1 MTLERT
7 VTGLRMD
14 RPFSVPGDSRALVI
28 RRPITSAARSRKAV
42 PDGVK
47 ENLGRSMRPW
57 EPLLASS
64 PGVPC
69 L

>member
-1 MTLERT
+1 MNIILVNADNTSSLAMAPEG
-7 VTGLRMD
+7 VD
-14 RPFSVPGDSRALVI
+14 RQTSQ
-28 RRPITSAARSRKAV
+28 RRPITSAARSRTAV

-47 ENLGRSMRPW
+47 EHFGQSMRPW